1 MKTFRNKQQWQALVL
16 AQQQSGLNISAYC
29 LKHKL
34 STSSFYAHKK
44 RLASTEDA
52 FICAQISQHKVTEH
66 QVTQLK
72 LEQPQ
77 AAITLEFAHAK
88 LHLPHSASPSFL
100 AQLLRELAP

>member
-1 MKTFRNKQQWQALVL
+1 MKTFRNLQQWQDLIL

-44 RLASTEDA
+44 RLALTEGA
-52 FICAQISQHKVTEH
+52 FVCAHISQHKVTEH
-66 QVTQLK
+66 QESQIELV
-72 LEQPQ
+72 QPQ

-88 LHLPHSASPSFL
+88 LHLPHSTSPSFL

>member
-1 MKTFRNKQQWQALVL
+1 MRTFRNKQQWQALVH
-16 AQQQSGLNISAYC
+16 AQQHSGLNISAYC

-44 RLASTEDA
+44 SLALTEGA
-52 FICAQISQHKVTEH
+52 FVCAKISQHKVTEH

-72 LEQPQ
+72 FEPQ

-88 LHLPHSASPSFL
+88 LYLPHSAAPSFL

>member
-1 MKTFRNKQQWQALVL
+1 MKTFRNQQQWKELIL
-16 AQQQSGLNISAYC
+16 EQQSGLNISAYC

-44 RLASTEDA
+44 RLASTEGA
-52 FICAQISQHKVTEH
+52 FICARISQHKVTKH

-72 LEQPQ
+72 LVQPQ
-77 AAITLEFAHAK
+77 AAITLAFAQAK
-88 LHLPHSASPSFL
+88 LHLPQSASPSFL